1 MTEFRGRKIDAVI
14 DVRSRLEC
22 LFGKVSGAV
31 NVPLGRLEQA
41 VPALAGIDRQSTL
54 LVYCASGVRSAHAV
68 ALLHRMGYANAI
80 DGGGIATVRRELRQ
94 A

>member
-1 MTEFRGRKIDAVI
+1 MMEFRGRKIDAVI

-31 NVPLGRLEQA
+31 NLPMGRLEQE
-41 VPALAGIDRQSTL
+41 VPRLAGIDQHSTL
-54 LVYCASGVRSAHAV
+54 LVYCASGVRSARAV

-80 DGGGIATVRRELRQ
+80 DGGGIATVRRELRS
-94 A
+94 

>member
-14 DVRSRLEC
+14 DVRSKLEC

-31 NVPLGRLEQA
+31 NLPLNGLERA
-41 VPALAGIDRQSTL
+41 MPGLAGIGRQSTL
-54 LVYCASGVRSAHAV
+54 LVYCASGLRSAHAV
-68 ALLHRMGYANAI
+68 ALLHRMGYAKAI

>member
-14 DVRSRLEC
+14 DVRSKLEC

-31 NVPLGRLEQA
+31 NLPLNRLERA
-41 VPALAGIDRQSTL
+41 MPGLAGIGRQSTL

-68 ALLHRMGYANAI
+68 ALLHRMGYAKAI

>member
-1 MTEFRGRKIDAVI
+1 MMFRGRRIDVVL

-22 LFGKVSGAV
+22 LFGKVGGAV
-31 NVPLGRLEQA
+31 NLPLGGLEQA
-41 VPALAGIDRQSTL
+41 LPTQAGIDKSSTL
-54 LVYCASGVRSAHAV
+54 LVFCASGMRSARAV

-80 DGGGIATVRRELRQ
+80 DGGGIVTVRRELQQ

>member
-31 NVPLGRLEQA
+31 NLPLNRLERA
-41 VPALAGIDRQSTL
+41 MPGLAGIGRQSTL

-68 ALLHRMGYANAI
+68 ALLHRMGYAKAI